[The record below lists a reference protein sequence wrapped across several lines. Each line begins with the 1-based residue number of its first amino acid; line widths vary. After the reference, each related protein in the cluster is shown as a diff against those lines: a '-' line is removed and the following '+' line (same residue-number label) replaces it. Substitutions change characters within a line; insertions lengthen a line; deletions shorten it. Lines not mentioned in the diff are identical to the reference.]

1 VTYKRKRR
9 QGRAQ
14 LKVRLPED
22 LRREIEH
29 AAARAKHSMNT
40 EIVRRLTLFSQSS
53 DPTKH
58 AARALLQGL
67 DHQIVSHLLEETRQP
82 SLVHR
87 LAAGPTDEA
96 RPEETRQPSLVH
108 RLAAGP
114 TDEARP
120 DEYYDDL
127 TEEILSDLSS
137 LGLFFDDLSY
147 KIRRLVK
154 PAKSHIEATPAEVK
168 K

>member
-1 VTYKRKRR
+1 MVHKSKRR

-29 AAARAKHSMNT
+29 AAARANHSMNS

-67 DHQIVSHLLEETRQP
+67 DDQIVSHLVEEARQP
-82 SLVHR
+82 GLIHG
-87 LAAGPTDEA
+87 LLAGPTDE
-96 RPEETRQPSLVH
+96 T
-108 RLAAGP
+108 
-114 TDEARP
+114 RP
-120 DEYYDDL
+120 DVYYDDL
-127 TEEILSDLSS
+127 TEEILSDLSE
-137 LGLFFDDLSY
+137 LGALCDHLPD
-147 KIRRLVK
+147 KIRRLMK
-154 PAKSHIEATPAEVK
+154 PAKPHTEATPAEVK

>member
-96 RPEETRQPSLVH
+96 RP
-108 RLAAGP
+108 
-114 TDEARP
+114 

-137 LGLFFDDLSY
+137 LGLFFDDLSD

>member
-1 VTYKRKRR
+1 MAVIHKRKRR

-29 AAARAKHSMNT
+29 AAARANHSMNT
-40 EIVRRLTLFSQSS
+40 EIVRRLMLFSQSS

-67 DHQIVSHLLEETRQP
+67 DDQIVRHLVEETRQP
-82 SLVHR
+82 DLIRSF
-87 LAAGPTDEA
+87 
-96 RPEETRQPSLVH
+96 
-108 RLAAGP
+108 AAGP

-120 DEYYDDL
+120 DVYYDEL
-127 TEEILSDLSS
+127 TEEILSDLSG
-137 LGLFFDDLSY
+137 LGAFFDNLSD

-154 PAKSHIEATPAEVK
+154 PARSHTEATPAEVK

>member
-1 VTYKRKRR
+1 MAVIHKRKRR

-29 AAARAKHSMNT
+29 AAARGNHSMNT
-40 EIVRRLTLFSQSS
+40 EIVRRLMLF
-53 DPTKH
+53 T
-58 AARALLQGL
+58 AWARLQR
-67 DHQIVSHLLEETRQP
+67 ISHLVEETGQP
-82 SLVHR
+82 ELIR
-87 LAAGPTDEA
+87 RPAAA
-96 RPEETRQPSLVH
+96 
-108 RLAAGP
+108 P

-120 DEYYDDL
+120 DVYYDDL
-127 TEEILSDLSS
+127 TEEILGELSG
-137 LGLFFDDLSY
+137 LGAFVDDLSD

-154 PAKSHIEATPAEVK
+154 PAKSHTEATPAEVK

>member
-1 VTYKRKRR
+1 MAMVHKRKRR

-29 AAARAKHSMNT
+29 AAARANHSMNT

-58 AARALLQGL
+58 AARALVQGL
-67 DHQIVSHLLEETRQP
+67 DDRIVSHMVEEIRQP
-82 SLVHR
+82 ELIRR
-87 LAAGPTDEA
+87 LAAA
-96 RPEETRQPSLVH
+96 L
-108 RLAAGP
+108 

-120 DEYYDDL
+120 DVYYDDL
-127 TEEILSDLSS
+127 TEEILSDLS
-137 LGLFFDDLSY
+137 GLPEFFADLSD
-147 KIRRLVK
+147 KIRRLAK

>member
-1 VTYKRKRR
+1 MTYKRKRR

-29 AAARAKHSMNT
+29 AAARANHSMNT

-96 RPEETRQPSLVH
+96 RP
-108 RLAAGP
+108 
-114 TDEARP
+114 

-137 LGLFFDDLSY
+137 LGLFFDDLSD

>member
-1 VTYKRKRR
+1 MTYKRKRR

-96 RPEETRQPSLVH
+96 RP
-108 RLAAGP
+108 
-114 TDEARP
+114 

-137 LGLFFDDLSY
+137 LGLFFDDLSD